1 MSSGQNNEEV
11 VGAIFPILPEHVP
24 NLFDKNRDVFV
35 KFTKL
40 TGLKN
45 GSVIVFYVSREKTLI
60 GEGKIR
66 EVEKLDPETTWS
78 RYKERIFLDK
88 EEYDSY
94 IKISPIGK
102 EERKMRELTVFTLEK
117 MKKYRK
123 PVESIYAVTPCGRYL
138 TTKMIDEIRQLNDA
152 SQ

>member
-1 MSSGQNNEEV
+1 MLPSAWNNGKG
-11 VGAIFPILPEHVP
+11 VGAIFPVLPEHVP
-24 NLFDKNRDVFV
+24 NLFDNSRDVFV

-45 GSVIVFYVSREKTLI
+45 GSVIVFYVSREKVLI

-66 EVEKLDPETTWS
+66 EVEKSDPETAWS

-102 EERKMRELTVFTLEK
+102 EEMRELTVFTLEK
-117 MKKYRK
+117 TKKYRK
-123 PVESIYAVTPCGRYL
+123 PVDSIYTVTPSGRSV
-138 TTKMIDEIRQLNDA
+138 TQKMIDKIRQLSDA
-152 SQ
+152 SL